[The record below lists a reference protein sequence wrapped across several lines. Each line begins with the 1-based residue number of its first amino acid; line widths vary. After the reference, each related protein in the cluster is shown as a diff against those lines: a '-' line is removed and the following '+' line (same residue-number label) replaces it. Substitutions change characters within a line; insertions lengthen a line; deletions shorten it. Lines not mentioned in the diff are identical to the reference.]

1 MITKPLFRK
10 TYIIF
15 VSIVSVFIV
24 VAISASWILTS
35 FERDNMFMG
44 PAAINQT
51 LLKAFDEDP
60 FKAIIKLND
69 FSRKSGMEEHDLV
82 DAQGVSLLSGKKVL
96 AHALN
101 VEQLSHLQKESM
113 IPLGKQFFPAPPL
126 VISKTNKDGVFLYS
140 PIKPPSKKTPIGPF
154 VTLFSLIAC
163 VLISIGVALF
173 YQFSKYR
180 EYSIKAMAILSA
192 LREGNLSARLP
203 QNKFDELSHLIE
215 AFNQMAGDIEVMV
228 DQLRKADTTRRQ
240 LLQDLAHDLRTPLT
254 SLRTFLETLQ
264 ISEKKMSE
272 EKRQEVLS
280 LCFSEAEYFGKLVE
294 DLLFLAQISE
304 PKYSL
309 ETERIN
315 LRDKVTEHITVFKER
330 SPNICYDI
338 ITHGNNFEIMGS
350 SKLLDRLLR
359 NAFENSSSFTKS
371 KITVEISESESQISV
386 SLLDDGPGFSEK
398 ALSEFGHKKSSR
410 ALISDSESQRISVG
424 IGSVIM
430 KEIAQLHSGTLSAE
444 NICNGNLIFGA
455 KVLISLTKSKSF

>member
-10 TYIIF
+10 NYIIF
-15 VSIVSVFIV
+15 ASIVLVFIV

-35 FERDNMFMG
+35 FERDRMFMG
-44 PAAINQT
+44 PAAMNQT

-60 FKAIIKLND
+60 LKAIVKLND
-69 FSRKSGMEEHDLV
+69 FSKKSGLEGHDLV
-82 DAQGVSLLSGKKVL
+82 DAQGTSLLSGEKVL
-96 AHALN
+96 PRPLSAD
-101 VEQLSHLQKESM
+101 QLAHLQKESM
-113 IPLGKQFFPAPPL
+113 ISIGKQSFPAPPL

-140 PIKPPSKKTPIGPF
+140 RIGPPGRKPPIGPF
-154 VTLFSLIAC
+154 VTLLALIAC

-180 EYSIKAMAILSA
+180 ERSIEALAVLSA

-203 QNKFDELSHLIE
+203 QKKFDELSPLIE
-215 AFNQMAGDIEVMV
+215 AFNQMAGDLELMV

-240 LLQDLAHDLRTPLT
+240 LLQNLAHDLRTPLT

-264 ISEKKMSE
+264 ISSQKLSE

-280 LCFSEAEYFGKLVE
+280 LCFSEVQYFGKLVE
-294 DLLFLAQISE
+294 DLLFLAQITE

-309 ETERIN
+309 GTERID
-315 LRDKVTEHITVFKER
+315 LRDKVTEQLTVFKER
-330 SPNICYDI
+330 SSHVRYDVV
-338 ITHGNNFEIMGS
+338 TRGNNFEIMGS

-371 KITVEISESESQISV
+371 KITVEISESENQISV
-386 SLLDDGPGFSEK
+386 SLLDDGPGFTAK
-398 ALSEFGHKKSSR
+398 ALSEFGHKKGSR
-410 ALISDSESQRISVG
+410 VLIGDSESQRISVG

-444 NICNGNLIFGA
+444 NIYSDNLVVGA
-455 KVLISLTKSKSF
+455 KVSVSFKKS

>member
-10 TYIIF
+10 NYIIF
-15 VSIVSVFIV
+15 ASIVLVFIV

-35 FERDNMFMG
+35 FERDRMFMG
-44 PAAINQT
+44 PAAMNQT

-60 FKAIIKLND
+60 FKAIVKLND
-69 FSRKSGMEEHDLV
+69 FSKKSGLEGHDLV
-82 DAQGVSLLSGKKVL
+82 DAQGTSLLSGEKVL
-96 AHALN
+96 SRPLSAG
-101 VEQLSHLQKESM
+101 QLSHLQKESM
-113 IPLGKQFFPAPPL
+113 ISLGKQSFPAPPL
-126 VISKTNKDGVFLYS
+126 VISKTNKEGVFLYS
-140 PIKPPSKKTPIGPF
+140 RIGPPGKKPPIGPF
-154 VTLFSLIAC
+154 VTLLALIAC

-180 EYSIKAMAILSA
+180 ERSIEALAVLSA

-203 QNKFDELSHLIE
+203 QKKFDELSPLIE
-215 AFNQMAGDIEVMV
+215 AFNQMAGDLELMV

-254 SLRTFLETLQ
+254 SLRTFFETLQ
-264 ISEKKMSE
+264 ISGQKLSE

-280 LCFSEAEYFGKLVE
+280 LCFSEVQYFGKLVE
-294 DLLFLAQISE
+294 DLLFLAQITE

-309 ETERIN
+309 GTECID
-315 LRDKVTEHITVFKER
+315 LRDKVTEHLTVFKER
-330 SPNICYDI
+330 SAQIRYEVV
-338 ITHGNNFEIMGS
+338 TRGNNFEIMGS

-371 KITVEISESESQISV
+371 KITVEISENENQISV
-386 SLLDDGPGFSEK
+386 SLLDDGPGFSAK
-398 ALSEFGHKKSSR
+398 ALSEFGHKKASR
-410 ALISDSESQRISVG
+410 VLIGESESQRISVG

-444 NICNGNLIFGA
+444 NIYSDNLVVGA
-455 KVLISLTKSKSF
+455 KVSVSFKKS

>member
-10 TYIIF
+10 NYIIF
-15 VSIVSVFIV
+15 ASIVLVFIV

-35 FERDNMFMG
+35 FERDRMFMG
-44 PAAINQT
+44 PAAMNQT

-60 FKAIIKLND
+60 FKAIVKLND
-69 FSRKSGMEEHDLV
+69 FSKKSGLEGHDLV
-82 DAQGVSLLSGKKVL
+82 DAQGISLLSGKKVL
-96 AHALN
+96 PRSLSAD
-101 VEQLSHLQKESM
+101 QLSQLQKESM
-113 IPLGKQFFPAPPL
+113 ISLGKQSFPAPPL

-140 PIKPPSKKTPIGPF
+140 RIGPPGRKPPIGPF
-154 VTLFSLIAC
+154 VTLLALITC

-180 EYSIKAMAILSA
+180 ERSVEALAVLSA

-203 QNKFDELSHLIE
+203 QKKFDELSPLIE
-215 AFNQMAGDIEVMV
+215 AFNQMAGDLELMV

-264 ISEKKMSE
+264 ISGQKLSE

-280 LCFSEAEYFGKLVE
+280 LCFSEVQYFGKLVE
-294 DLLFLAQISE
+294 DLLFLAQITE

-309 ETERIN
+309 GTERID
-315 LRDKVTEHITVFKER
+315 LRDKVTEQLIVFKER
-330 SPNICYDI
+330 SPHIRYDVV
-338 ITHGNNFEIMGS
+338 TRGNNFEIMGS

-371 KITVEISESESQISV
+371 KISVEISESENQISV
-386 SLLDDGPGFSEK
+386 SLLDDGPGFTAK
-398 ALSEFGHKKSSR
+398 ALSEFGHKKASR
-410 ALISDSESQRISVG
+410 VLIGDSEGQRISVG

-444 NICNGNLIFGA
+444 NIYSDNLVVGA
-455 KVLISLTKSKSF
+455 KVSVSFKKS